1 MEDLISKKAEDLR
14 SNIKAD
20 NELPDQME
28 TEEDN
33 KPLLDWLENVC
44 QKQFGLVD
52 GLVANFIMNIDQPV
66 FAKKLLKV
74 LR

>member
-1 MEDLISKKAEDLR
+1 MESQIDQLYDTLLR
-14 SNIKAD
+14 V
-20 NELPDQME
+20 E

>member
-1 MEDLISKKAEDLR
+1 MESQIDQLYDTLLR
-14 SNIKAD
+14 V
-20 NELPDQME
+20 E
-28 TEEDN
+28 TEENN

-52 GLVANFIMNIDQPV
+52 GLVANFIMNIDQPT

-74 LR
+74 LKYVWPANFIL

>member
-1 MEDLISKKAEDLR
+1 V
-14 SNIKAD
+14 
-20 NELPDQME
+20 E

>member
-1 MEDLISKKAEDLR
+1 MESQIDQLYDTLLR
-14 SNIKAD
+14 V
-20 NELPDQME
+20 E

-33 KPLLDWLENVC
+33 KALLDWLENVC

>member
-1 MEDLISKKAEDLR
+1 MESQIDQLYDTLLR
-14 SNIKAD
+14 V
-20 NELPDQME
+20 E

-33 KPLLDWLENVC
+33 KQLLDWLENVC